1 MMKTEKEI
9 IQWSDFQ
16 NVHLRKGTVVRAERF
31 AEARKPSLKV
41 WVDFGR
47 ELGVLKT
54 SAQITVHYQPED
66 LPGRP
71 VIGVTNFASKQIG
84 PFMSEFLMVGFEDEQ
99 GAIILAS
106 TDPQVPN
113 GALLK

>member
-1 MMKTEKEI
+1 MKSGKQI
-9 IQWSDFQ
+9 IQWSDFEK
-16 NVHLRKGTVVRAERF
+16 VHLRKGTVVRAERF

-47 ELGVLKT
+47 EVGVLKT
-54 SAQITVHYQPED
+54 SAQITVHYQPEE
-66 LPGRP
+66 LPGRS
-71 VIGVTNFASKQIG
+71 VIGVTNFEPKQIG
-84 PFMSEFLMVGFEDEQ
+84 PFMSEFLLVGFEDEQ

-106 TDPQVPN
+106 TDPKVPN